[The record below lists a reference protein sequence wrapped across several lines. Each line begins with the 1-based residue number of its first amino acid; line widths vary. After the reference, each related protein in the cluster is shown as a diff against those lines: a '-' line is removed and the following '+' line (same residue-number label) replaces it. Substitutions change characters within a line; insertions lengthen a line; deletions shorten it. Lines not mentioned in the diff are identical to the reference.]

1 MVEMPTGIDARVVAL
16 SAMVVATLLI
26 LPASTRAQASPPP
39 QGANSS
45 PSAKDLAQKLPPGYE
60 QTVDL
65 AFNEFELGNYP
76 EARARFLEAHKL
88 LPNARTFRALGM
100 VEYELRNYGDAIEQ
114 LRQALDSKVRPLE
127 GSSRGETAALLARAK
142 GYVARISLEV
152 NPGVA
157 TVVVDGMP
165 MQIAPGG
172 ALLLQ
177 VGDHNLEFR
186 APGRL
191 AETRRLKIKGG
202 EEETLKVVL
211 PPAMEASTPPRAER
225 KPMIKNPWLWTA
237 VGVVVAGAAAGT
249 AIALTRGDPNTQIA
263 EPYAGNAGAAVL
275 RSP

>member
-1 MVEMPTGIDARVVAL
+1 MVEMPTGGNARVVAL
-16 SAMVVATLLI
+16 IAMCVATLAI
-26 LPASTRAQASPPP
+26 LAQPCDGQPSPPP
-39 QGANSS
+39 QRPTRG
-45 PSAKDLAQKLPPGYE
+45 PSAEGPAQKPPAGYE

-65 AFNEFELGNYP
+65 AFKEFELGNYP
-76 EARARFLEAHKL
+76 EARTRFLEAHKL

-114 LRQALDSKVRPLE
+114 LQQALSSKVRPLE
-127 GSSRGETAALLARAK
+127 GESRAETEALLARAK
-142 GYVARISLEV
+142 GYIARINLEV

-165 MQIAPGG
+165 VQMPPGG
-172 ALLLQ
+172 TLLLQ

-211 PPAMEASTPPRAER
+211 PPAMEASAPPRAEK
-225 KPMIKNPWLWTA
+225 KPLIKNPWLWTA

-249 AIALTRGDPNTQIA
+249 AIALTHGDTKTQTA
-263 EPYAGNAGAAVL
+263 EPYGGNAGAAVL
-275 RSP
+275 RTP